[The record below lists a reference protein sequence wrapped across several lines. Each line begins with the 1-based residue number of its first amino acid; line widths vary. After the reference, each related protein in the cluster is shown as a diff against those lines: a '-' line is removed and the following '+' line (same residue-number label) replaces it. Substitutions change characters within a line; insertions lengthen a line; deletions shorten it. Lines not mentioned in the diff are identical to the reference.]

1 MNTVQFGVP
10 MKQADVL
17 PMPFV
22 SAWDP
27 RAAASGSID
36 PLGALRPFTAI
47 ATTLLPGI
55 TTITSRVRYLSWV
68 CAGLRLLDDLPN
80 PPCGG
85 RAGRARRQKI
95 LAWERLVALATGTYA
110 ITESVAEDDPS
121 WNLLRGVSY
130 VRRAVAEDI
139 RSPAFP
145 MLRNQAGVGGV
156 GTYWVTLVAGGLV
169 EDDAGALTPRG
180 TKLADAFLQPRA
192 TPDRASL
199 VRVID
204 GKDITFP
211 KSALADW
218 GSMANLGAASPRE
231 RQVLA
236 DALLEPDAHRRMASA
251 MRATEADTSDGDTF
265 RLLSEYLGTQRDP
278 LSDRLAAVLTVASS
292 FENLHREL
300 LYRFEQVL
308 ASSEHYRPV
317 ALKSIQLAGGDASL
331 VHLGDALKEAL
342 MRHRAR
348 LPQTVAEAVDV
359 FSRNVE
365 PAIRAQN
372 DAELVY
378 SLVRHHERVQAGK
391 LDASR
396 QPKRP
401 WAELSGNEVRI
412 DPRYAPDSGPAKP
425 SSTEFT
431 HPYRIEQF
439 KQMLHEVGVWESPP

>member
-1 MNTVQFGVP
+1 
-10 MKQADVL
+10 MKHADDL
-17 PMPFV
+17 PMPFL

-36 PLGALRPFTAI
+36 PLGALRSFTAV
-47 ATTLLPGI
+47 ATALLPGV

-68 CAGLRLLDDLPN
+68 CAGLRLLDDLPDA
-80 PPCGG
+80 PFGG

-110 ITESVAEDDPS
+110 KAKAVPEDDPS
-121 WNLLRGVSY
+121 WYQLRGVSY
-130 VRRAVAEDI
+130 VRRALTEDV
-139 RSPAFP
+139 RSAAFP

-180 TKLADAFLQPRA
+180 TKLADAFLQPQA

-199 VRVID
+199 VRVIA
-204 GKDITFP
+204 GKDFQFP
-211 KSALADW
+211 TSVLADW
-218 GSMANLGAASPRE
+218 GSVANLGAASRRE
-231 RQVLA
+231 REVLA

-251 MRATEADTSDGDTF
+251 MRATGADTSDGDTF
-265 RLLSEYLGTQRDP
+265 RLLGEHLCTQGDP
-278 LSDRLAAVLTVASS
+278 LSDRLTAVLAVASC

-308 ASSEHYRPV
+308 ASSEHHRPV
-317 ALKSIQLAGGDASL
+317 ALKNIHLAAGDSSL

-342 MRHRAR
+342 MQHRAR
-348 LPQTVAEAVDV
+348 LPHTVAEAVHV

-365 PAIRAQN
+365 PAIRARN
-372 DAELVY
+372 DAELVR
-378 SLVRHHERVQAGK
+378 SLIRHHERVQAGK

-401 WAELSGNEVRI
+401 WAELNGNEARI
-412 DPRYAPDSGPAKP
+412 DPRYAPDGKPAKP
-425 SSTEFT
+425 DNTAFT
-431 HPYRIEQF
+431 HPYRIEQLT
-439 KQMLHEVGVWESPP
+439 QMLREVGVWEPSP

>member
-1 MNTVQFGVP
+1 
-10 MKQADVL
+10 
-17 PMPFV
+17 
-22 SAWDP
+22 
-27 RAAASGSID
+27 
-36 PLGALRPFTAI
+36 
-47 ATTLLPGI
+47 
-55 TTITSRVRYLSWV
+55 
-68 CAGLRLLDDLPN
+68 
-80 PPCGG
+80 
-85 RAGRARRQKI
+85 
-95 LAWERLVALATGTYA
+95 
-110 ITESVAEDDPS
+110 
-121 WNLLRGVSY
+121 
-130 VRRAVAEDI
+130 
-139 RSPAFP
+139 
-145 MLRNQAGVGGV
+145 
-156 GTYWVTLVAGGLV
+156 
-169 EDDAGALTPRG
+169 
-180 TKLADAFLQPRA
+180 
-192 TPDRASL
+192 
-199 VRVID
+199 
-204 GKDITFP
+204 
-211 KSALADW
+211 
-218 GSMANLGAASPRE
+218 MANLGAASPRE

-251 MRATEADTSDGDTF
+251 MRATEADTSDGDSF

-308 ASSEHYRPV
+308 ASSEQYRPV

-372 DAELVY
+372 GAELVY
-378 SLVRHHERVQAGK
+378 SLIRHHERVQAGK

-401 WAELSGNEVRI
+401 WAELSGNDVRI

-425 SSTEFT
+425 SSTVFT